1 MQLLRLAVLAAAV
14 HAAGGC
20 SSAQEA
26 RGDSVGAVRDFFTT
40 PTAVATANMAPVG
53 ASNIEG
59 KATFAQYGATV
70 VVRANFL
77 GLVPNRVYSLHIHEQ
92 RDCSSAETIGGHFN
106 PGGAP
111 HGRPGGGPHHAGD
124 LPNVAADGEGN
135 VSYAFETR
143 AISLAEGAT
152 NVLGRAIVLSR
163 DKDDYRTQ
171 PDGGSGP
178 PLACGLIR
186 RN

>member
-1 MQLLRLAVLAAAV
+1 VQPLRLAVLAAAV
-14 HAAGGC
+14 LAAGGC
-20 SSAQEA
+20 TSSREA
-26 RGDSVGAVRDFFTT
+26 RGDSVGAVRELFTD
-40 PTAVATANMAPVG
+40 PTAVATAALKPVRG
-53 ASNIEG
+53 SDIEG
-59 KATFAQYGATV
+59 KVTFAQYGAAV
-70 VVRANFL
+70 VVRASFL
-77 GLVPNRVYSLHIHEQ
+77 GLAPNRDYSLHIHEN
-92 RDCSSAETIGGHFN
+92 RDCASVGTSGGHFN

-111 HGRPGGGPHHAGD
+111 HGRPGRSPHHAGD

-135 VSYAFETR
+135 VSYAFETT

-152 NVLGRAIVLSR
+152 NVLGRVIVLSR
-163 DKDDYRTQ
+163 DKDDFRTQ